1 MVFDQQAYGE
11 FLVSNRVVGLLEDP
25 IVLRSGGLSYWYAN
39 FRTLL
44 GDLRNVDRA
53 AGFIYDFLE
62 DRKVKPT
69 NAFAVPE
76 GPKEFASAVNRLLR
90 DAGDGQDLY
99 HKIVSATSLRAGYK
113 SHGSPLDR
121 YSVGPLSPSMKP
133 VLIED
138 VSTTGN
144 SSTEYVMNLQEQ
156 GIPILLLL
164 SMLNRQ
170 ERRKDGKTVKQLV
183 EDNYGVTYAA
193 MAAAETVLPVAV
205 DMLKPGERILKGLR
219 EEFRDHERY
228 IAEIRI

>member
-11 FLVSNRVVGLLEDP
+11 FLVSNHVVGLLEDP
-25 IVLRSGGLSYWYAN
+25 ITLRSGGLSYWYAN
-39 FRTLL
+39 FRALL
-44 GDLRNVDRA
+44 SDLRRVDTA
-53 AGFIYDFLE
+53 AEFIYEFTKDQGV
-62 DRKVKPT
+62 RPT
-69 NAFAVPE
+69 NFFAVPE
-76 GPKEFASAVNRLLR
+76 GPKEFASAANRLR
-90 DAGDGQDLY
+90 SKRGDI
-99 HKIVSATSLRAGYK
+99 IVSATGLRAGYK

-121 YSVGPLSPSMKP
+121 YSVGPLAPTMEP

-183 EDNYGVTYAA
+183 EDNYGVRYAA
-193 MAAAETVLPVAV
+193 MTDAETVLPAAV
-205 DMLKPGERILKGLR
+205 DILKPGERILKGLR
-219 EEFRDHERY
+219 EEFRDRERY
-228 IAEIRI
+228 TAEIRI

>member
-1 MVFDQQAYGE
+1 M
-11 FLVSNRVVGLLEDP
+11 
-25 IVLRSGGLSYWYAN
+25 
-39 FRTLL
+39 
-44 GDLRNVDRA
+44 
-53 AGFIYDFLE
+53 
-62 DRKVKPT
+62 
-69 NAFAVPE
+69 
-76 GPKEFASAVNRLLR
+76 
-90 DAGDGQDLY
+90 
-99 HKIVSATSLRAGYK
+99 
-113 SHGSPLDR
+113 
-121 YSVGPLSPSMKP
+121 GPLSPSMKP